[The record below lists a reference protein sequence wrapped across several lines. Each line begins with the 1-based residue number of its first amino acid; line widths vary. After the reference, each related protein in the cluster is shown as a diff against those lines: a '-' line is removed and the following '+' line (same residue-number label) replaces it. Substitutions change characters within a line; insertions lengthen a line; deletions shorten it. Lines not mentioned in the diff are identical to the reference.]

1 LNKVKGGQ
9 KGLDMVDITEKE
21 DVRREAV
28 AQGRIQL
35 KPATIEAIKRGKVGK
50 GDALE
55 VSRVAGVMAAKRTP
69 ELIPACHTI
78 PITRVSVDFD
88 VKRHYI
94 KVTCNVTTVSKTGV
108 EMEALTGVSI
118 ALLSIWDM
126 VKELEKDENGQY
138 PTAAIKDV
146 RVLRKVKGF

>member
-1 LNKVKGGQ
+1 MNKGKGRQ
-9 KGLDMVDITEKE
+9 RGLEMVDITEKK

-28 AQGRIQL
+28 AQGRIRL
-35 KPATIEAIKRGKVGK
+35 KPGTIAAIKRGKVGK

-88 VKRHYI
+88 VGRHHI

-108 EMEALTGVSI
+108 EMEALTGVSV

-138 PTAAIKDV
+138 PTAAIEGI
-146 RVLRKVKGF
+146 RVLRKVKGS

>member
-1 LNKVKGGQ
+1 MSRGKGRR
-9 KGLDMVDITEKE
+9 KGLEMVDITEKA
-21 DVRREAV
+21 DQRREAI
-28 AQGRIQL
+28 AQGRIRL
-35 KPATIEAIKRGKVGK
+35 KPSTIAAVKQGKVGK

-78 PITRVSVDFD
+78 PITRVGVDFGIG
-88 VKRHYI
+88 RHDI
-94 KVTCNVTTVSKTGV
+94 KVSCKVTTVSKTGV
-108 EMEALTGVSI
+108 EMEALTGVTV

-138 PTAAIKDV
+138 PTAAIEGI
-146 RVLRKVKGF
+146 RVLRKVKGS